1 MYVTPGHVPRRPRR
15 GCLSGPCSCGCSLPL
30 VAIVLL
36 FGISVAWYLKYSELR
51 MATSG
56 RQPVVVSE
64 SGPTMPSPDRH
75 ICREVRPRLVAL
87 AQSTSL
93 GPFEPKQQWLLLLD
107 RNLAAD
113 WLVVTDSQQGIMW
126 LPMESVIDLA
136 DIGTYADPAGS
147 GSATYLMG
155 LVAYDASTGQF
166 TVDPQ
171 AFSAFVAASAAFRE
185 CPPALFAELGANWPS
200 SPEAPAIAPEAQDVT
215 PEAQDVTPPEASP
228 SREEAA
234 PGPAGWT
241 GIVNIGSNLRTGP
254 STDSSVVRVLPVGT
268 EVVVV
273 GVSDDGEWLEL
284 ENGTW
289 IYSSLVT
296 REGNGAT
303 AGVSIVEDASAD
315 ASDGPVPGTGSAP
328 ATDAVAATEPIGNG
342 PPDFRPEADR
352 LEELRLH
359 MLELINR
366 ERSLRGLES
375 VVMAYNEGAQLH
387 AEDLAEN
394 RYMSH
399 WNLRGETPAMR
410 HTWAGGHD
418 YSVENL
424 SFRSIADAPA
434 GFCAPPVSE
443 QVLNDAMAGL
453 MDSPGHRDNILRPY
467 HREVNIGIAN
477 SCQAMVVA
485 QVFEGEYVRFSLSPE
500 LVGGRLAMAGQVT
513 PEVNLNDRT
522 NVVVNWDP
530 PLADYTRGQV
540 SQTFCYSPGRPVAYI
555 PRPLPDGFYWLE
567 GESREMD
574 WEHCPAPWDANP
586 NLQLPGNEAEIDQL
600 RQQIRDGFLI
610 RKRVDV
616 ALVTADIW
624 QVEADSFRIEADLN
638 QVIQTHGPG
647 IYSMVL
653 WGDVDGES
661 VALTEYAIEVER

>member
-1 MYVTPGHVPRRPRR
+1 MYSTPGHGPSRPRR
-15 GCLSGPCSCGCSLPL
+15 GCLSGPCSFGCSLPL

-36 FGISVAWYLKYSELR
+36 FGIAAAWYLQYSELR
-51 MATSG
+51 VATSG
-56 RQPVVVSE
+56 RQPVVVAE
-64 SGPTMPSPDRH
+64 SGPTVPSPDRH
-75 ICREVRPRLVAL
+75 ICREVRPGLIAL
-87 AQSTSL
+87 AGKTGL
-93 GPFEPKQQWLLLLD
+93 GPPGPHQRWVLLLD
-107 RNLAAD
+107 RNFATD
-113 WLVVTDSQQGIMW
+113 WLVVADPQQGTMW
-126 LPMESVIDLA
+126 LPMESVVDLA
-136 DIGTYADPAGS
+136 DVGTYAGPAGS
-147 GSATYLMG
+147 GSATYLLG
-155 LVAYDASTGQF
+155 LVAYDAPTGQF
-166 TVDPQ
+166 IVDPQ

-200 SPEAPAIAPEAQDVT
+200 SPEAPAIAPEAQDVI
-215 PEAQDVTPPEASP
+215 PEAQVVTPPEASP
-228 SREEAA
+228 PREETATS
-234 PGPAGWT
+234 PAGWT

-284 ENGTW
+284 ENGAW

-303 AGVSIVEDASAD
+303 AGVSKVEGASAD
-315 ASDGPVPGTGSAP
+315 TSDELVPGTGSAP
-328 ATDAVAATEPIGNG
+328 ATDAVTATEPIGNG
-342 PPDFRPEADR
+342 LPDFRLDADR
-352 LEELRLH
+352 LAELRLH

-375 VVMAYNEGAQLH
+375 VVMAYNESAQLH
-387 AEDLAEN
+387 AEDLVEN

-399 WNLRGETPAMR
+399 WNLRGETPSMR

-424 SFRSIADAPA
+424 SFRSVVDAPT

-477 SCQAMVVA
+477 NCHAMVVT

-555 PRPLPDGFYWLE
+555 PRPLPAGFYWLE

-574 WEHCPAPWDANP
+574 WEHCPAPWDADP
-586 NLQLPGNEAEIDQL
+586 NLQLPENEDEIDQL

-624 QVEADSFRIEADLN
+624 QVEADSFRIEADLS

-661 VALTEYAIEVER
+661 IALTEYAIKVAG

>member
-1 MYVTPGHVPRRPRR
+1 M
-15 GCLSGPCSCGCSLPL
+15 GPP
-30 VAIVLL
+30 
-36 FGISVAWYLKYSELR
+36 
-51 MATSG
+51 
-56 RQPVVVSE
+56 
-64 SGPTMPSPDRH
+64 
-75 ICREVRPRLVAL
+75 
-87 AQSTSL
+87 
-93 GPFEPKQQWLLLLD
+93 EPKQRWILLLD

-113 WLVVTDSQQGIMW
+113 WLVVTDLQQGIMW

-136 DIGTYADPAGS
+136 DMGTYAGPAGS
-147 GSATYLMG
+147 GSATYMLG

-185 CPPALFAELGANWPS
+185 CPPALFVELGANWPS
-200 SPEAPAIAPEAQDVT
+200 STETPAIAPEAQTVP
-215 PEAQDVTPPEASP
+215 PEAPAVTPPEVSQP
-228 SREEAA
+228 QEEAA
-234 PGPAGWT
+234 PDPAGWT

-254 STDSSVVRVLPVGT
+254 STNSSVVRILPVGT

-289 IYSSLVT
+289 IFRTLVT
-296 REGNGAT
+296 REGHGAT
-303 AGVSIVEDASAD
+303 AEVSKAEDASAD
-315 ASDGPVPGTGSAP
+315 TSNEPVPETGSAP
-328 ATDAVAATEPIGNG
+328 ATDAVTTTESIGNG
-342 PPDFRPEADR
+342 PPDFRLDADR
-352 LEELRLH
+352 LAELRLH

-366 ERSLRGLES
+366 ERLLRGLES

-424 SFRSIADAPA
+424 SFRSVVDAPA

-453 MDSPGHRDNILRPY
+453 MDSPGHRDNILLPY

-477 SCQAMVVA
+477 NCHAMVVA
-485 QVFEGEYVRFSLSPE
+485 QVFEGEYVRFSLPPE
-500 LVGGRLAMAGQVT
+500 LVDGRLAMAGQVT

-522 NVVVNWDP
+522 NVVVTWDP

-540 SQTFCYSPGRPVAYI
+540 SQTHCYSPGRPVAYI
-555 PRPLPDGFYWLE
+555 PRPLRAGFYWLD

-574 WEHCPAPWDANP
+574 WERCPAPWDANP
-586 NLQLPGNEAEIDQL
+586 NLQLPGNEDEIDQL
-600 RQQIRDGFLI
+600 RQRIRDGFLI

-624 QVEADSFRIEADLN
+624 QVEADLFRIEADLN
-638 QVIQTHGPG
+638 PVIQTHGPG

-653 WGDVDGES
+653 WGDVNGES
-661 VALTEYAIEVER
+661 VALTRYAIKVVG